1 MNKKNEK
8 KKKHGTL
15 SERWPR
21 NYVYFLSA
29 SVNQKPEYKA
39 PVVYA
44 SLKILTQIEILE
56 VHKSQN
62 RND

>member
-1 MNKKNEK
+1 MK

-44 SLKILTQIEILE
+44 SLKILTQIEILDYT
-56 VHKSQN
+56 N
-62 RND
+62 RKIEMIKKFV